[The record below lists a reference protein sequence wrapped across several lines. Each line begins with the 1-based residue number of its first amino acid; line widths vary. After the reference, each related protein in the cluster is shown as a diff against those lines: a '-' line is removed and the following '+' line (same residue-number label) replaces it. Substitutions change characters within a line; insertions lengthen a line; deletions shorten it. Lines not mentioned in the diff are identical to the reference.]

1 MAQPEKTITVLVD
14 ADLSRVRRKI
24 KRVIAEAQ
32 EANRELASLE
42 QRLGTLGAKL
52 REFGIDLEVE
62 EV

>member
-1 MAQPEKTITVLVD
+1 MPEPKVITVLVD

-42 QRLGTLGAKL
+42 QRLGTLGGKL

-62 EV
+62 E